1 MNKIPIHFLEDEF
14 VDKEDPD
21 VDAKPR
27 TLLANELL
35 EGPGAQ
41 HVF

>member
-1 MNKIPIHFLEDEF
+1 MNKIPFHFLKDHF
-14 VDKEDPD
+14 ADKEDPD

-35 EGPGAQ
+35 EGPRMQ